1 MNKQTYLQKVAPKK
15 LYKIASKPYEFAH
28 TTPYYFHK
36 DEWPGPTKSPDKGPI
51 RCLET
56 YIEKHDRKKNLKI
69 MVQKFPNISKW
80 IMNLDIDNELSN
92 KFWSNPTIS
101 YSQKIAY
108 WTIHGQC

>member
-1 MNKQTYLQKVAPKK
+1 MAPKK

-80 IMNLDIDNELSN
+80 IMNPDIDNELSN